1 MSAIGEM
8 SGMSIGLIMF
18 AILMVLLALRVQIGI
33 AMFIVGAGGFVV
45 MNDFSWLPLLN
56 SLKNLA
62 YSRFSNYD
70 LAVIPLFMLMGQFAT
85 NGGLSRALFNCVNN
99 FIGHFRGGVAMAS
112 VGACAA
118 FGAICG
124 SSLATAATMGQV
136 ALPELKRYKYAGSL
150 ATGALAAGGTLG
162 IMIPPSVP
170 LVIYAVL
177 TQESIGKLFMAA
189 IIPGLLALLGYLL
202 VIRIVVTLKPEA
214 GPAGARV
221 PTAVALRSLVGVIPI
236 LLVFLVVIVG
246 IYGGWANPTE
256 AASIGAAACGIL
268 AVLTGGMRGAGII
281 KSLTGTAQATAMIF
295 LVLLGA
301 DMLNAGLAITQMP
314 AELAMWVKESG
325 LPPLSVIFAILLIY
339 IFLGCVMDSLAM
351 ILLTIPIFYPIVISL
366 DFWGMPVA
374 DKSIWFGILALMVVE
389 IGLVHP
395 PVGMNIY
402 IINKIAKDV
411 PLMETFKGVMPF
423 LASDLLRIIL
433 LVFFPVISLY
443 LVHTFGG

>member
-1 MSAIGEM
+1 M
-8 SGMSIGLIMF
+8 SGMAIGLIMF
-18 AILMVLLALRVQIGI
+18 AILLLILAMRVQIGV

-62 YSRFSNYD
+62 YARFSNYD

-85 NGGLSRALFNCVNN
+85 NGGLSRALFICVNN
-99 FIGHFRGGVAMAS
+99 FVGHFRGGVAMAA

-136 ALPELKRYKYAGSL
+136 ALPELKRYKYSGSL

-189 IIPGLLALLGYLL
+189 IIPGVIAMLGYML
-202 VIRIVVTLKPEA
+202 VIRIVVAINPAA

-221 PTAVALRSLVGVIPI
+221 PLATSLRSLLGVFPI
-236 LLVFLVVIVG
+236 VLVFMVVIVG

-268 AVLTGGMRGAGII
+268 AVISGGMRMEGLI
-281 KSLTGTAQATAMIF
+281 KSLIGTAQATAMIF

-301 DMLNAGLAITQMP
+301 DMLNSGLAITQMP
-314 AELAMWVKESG
+314 AELALWVSNNG
-325 LPPLSVIFAILLIY
+325 MSPLSVIFAILLVY
-339 IFLGCVMDSLAM
+339 ILLGCVMDSLAM
-351 ILLTIPIFYPIVISL
+351 ILLTIPIFYPIVMGL
-366 DFWGMPVA
+366 DFWGMSVP
-374 DKSIWFGILALMVVE
+374 DKSLWFGILALMVVE

-402 IINKIAKDV
+402 IINRIAKDV
-411 PLMETFKGVMPF
+411 PIMETFKGVIPF
-423 LASDLLRIIL
+423 LLSDLMRIIL
-433 LVFFPVISLY
+433 LVFFPIISLY

>member
-1 MSAIGEM
+1 MTGM
-8 SGMSIGLIMF
+8 SGMSIGMIMF
-18 AILMVLLALRVQIGI
+18 GALMILLVLRLHIGI
-33 AMFIVGAGGFVV
+33 AMFVIGAVGFVV
-45 MNDFSWLPLLN
+45 MFDFAWLPLLN
-56 SLKNLA
+56 TLKNLA
-62 YSRFSNYD
+62 YARFSNYD
-70 LAVIPLFMLMGQFAT
+70 LAVIPVFMLMGQFAT
-85 NGGLSRALFNCVNN
+85 NGGLSRALFRCVNN
-99 FIGHFRGGVAMAS
+99 FVGHMRGGVAMAAI
-112 VGACAA
+112 GACAS

-136 ALPELKRYKYAGSL
+136 ALPELRRYNYSGSL

-189 IIPGLLALLGYLL
+189 IIPGILAVAGYML
-202 VIRIVVTLKPEA
+202 VVRIVVTINPAA
-214 GPAGARV
+214 GPAGERV
-221 PTAVALRSLVGVIPI
+221 PLATALRSLLGVFPI
-236 LLVFLVVIVG
+236 LLVFVVVIVG

-256 AASIGAAACGIL
+256 AASIGAAACGVL
-268 AVLTGGMRGAGII
+268 AVVTGGMRTAGLI
-281 KSLTGTAQATAMIF
+281 KSLIGTAQATAMIF

-301 DMLNAGLAITQMP
+301 DLLNAGLALTQMP
-314 AELAMWVKESG
+314 AELAAWVQNSG

-351 ILLTIPIFYPIVISL
+351 ILLTIPIFYPIVMGL
-366 DFWGMPVA
+366 DFWGMSVP
-374 DKSIWFGILALMVVE
+374 DKSLWFGILALMVVE

-402 IINKIAKDV
+402 IINRLAKDV
-411 PLMETFKGVMPF
+411 PMMDSFKGVVPF
-423 LASDLLRIIL
+423 LISDLARIIL

>member
-1 MSAIGEM
+1 M

-18 AILMVLLALRVQIGI
+18 GILMLLLALRVQIGI

-99 FIGHFRGGVAMAS
+99 FVGHFRGGVAMAA

-136 ALPELKRYKYAGSL
+136 ALPELKRYKYSGSL

-189 IIPGLLALLGYLL
+189 IIPGILAMLGYML
-202 VIRIVVTLKPEA
+202 VIRIVVAINPAA

-221 PTAVALRSLVGVIPI
+221 PMAQSLRSLLGVIPI
-236 LLVFLVVIVG
+236 VLVFAVVIVG

-268 AVLTGGMRGAGII
+268 AVITGGMRMPGII
-281 KSLTGTAQATAMIF
+281 KSLVGTAQATAMIF

-301 DMLNAGLAITQMP
+301 DMLNSGLAITQMP
-314 AELAMWVKESG
+314 TELAQWVQGSG

-351 ILLTIPIFYPIVISL
+351 ILLTIPIFYPIVMGL
-366 DFWGMPVA
+366 DFWGMTVA

-411 PLMETFKGVMPF
+411 PLMDTFKGVMPF

-433 LVFFPVISLY
+433 LVFFPIISLY

>member
-1 MSAIGEM
+1 M
-8 SGMSIGLIMF
+8 SGMSGMTIGLIIF
-18 AILMVLLALRVQIGI
+18 SVLLVLLALRVHIGI
-33 AMFIVGAGGFVV
+33 GMFIIGGAGFLV
-45 MNDFSWLPLLN
+45 MNDYQSLPLLAT
-56 SLKNLA
+56 LKNVA
-62 YSRFSNYD
+62 YARFSNYD

-85 NGGLSRALFNCVNN
+85 HGGLSRALFNCVNS
-99 FIGHFRGGVAMAS
+99 FVGHWRGGVAMAS

-136 ALPELKRYKYAGSL
+136 ALPELRRFNYAGSL

-189 IIPGLLALLGYLL
+189 VIPGLIAMLGYMI

-214 GPAGARV
+214 GPAGERV
-221 PTAVALRSLVGVIPI
+221 PLALALRTLAGVLPI

-256 AASIGAAACGIL
+256 AASIGAAACGII
-268 AVLTGGMRGAGII
+268 AVLNGMRVEGIL
-281 KSLTGTAQATAMIF
+281 KSMLGTAQATAMIF

-301 DMLNAGLAITQMP
+301 DMLNSGLALTQMP
-314 AELAMWVKESG
+314 AELASWVQSSG

-339 IFLGCVMDSLAM
+339 ILLGCVMDSLAM
-351 ILLTIPIFYPIVISL
+351 ILLTIPIFYPIVMGL
-366 DFWGMPVA
+366 EFAGMAPA

-402 IINKIAKDV
+402 IINRIAKDV
-411 PLMETFKGVMPF
+411 PVMETFKGVLPF
-423 LASDLLRIIL
+423 LASDLVRILL
-433 LVFFPVISLY
+433 LVFFPVLSLY
-443 LVHTFGG
+443 LVHTFGN

>member
-1 MSAIGEM
+1 M
-8 SGMSIGLIMF
+8 SGMSGMNIGLIMF
-18 AILMVLLALRVQIGI
+18 AVLLLLLVLRVHIGI
-33 AMFIVGAGGFVV
+33 AMFLIGGAGFLV
-45 MNDFSWLPLLN
+45 MNDFSWLPLMA

-62 YSRFSNYD
+62 FARFSNYD

-85 NGGLSRALFNCVNN
+85 HGGLSRALFNSVNS
-99 FIGHFRGGVAMAS
+99 FVGHLRGGVAMAA

-136 ALPELKRYKYAGSL
+136 ALPELRRFNYSGSL

-162 IMIPPSVP
+162 ILIPPSVP

-189 IIPGLLALLGYLL
+189 VIPGLIAILGYML
-202 VIRIVVTLKPEA
+202 VIRIVVTLNPEA
-214 GPAGARV
+214 GPAGERV
-221 PTAVALRSLVGVIPI
+221 PLPVALRTLAGVIPI

-246 IYGGWANPTE
+246 IYDGWANPTE
-256 AASIGAAACGIL
+256 AASIGAAACGII
-268 AVLTGGMRGAGII
+268 AVANGLRVDGIL
-281 KSLTGTAQATAMIF
+281 KSIYGTAQATAMIF

-314 AELAMWVKESG
+314 AELASWVQSSG
-325 LPPLSVIFAILLIY
+325 LPPLSVMFAILLIY
-339 IFLGCVMDSLAM
+339 LFLGCVMDSLAM
-351 ILLTIPIFYPIVISL
+351 ILLTIPIFYPIVMGL
-366 DFWGMPVA
+366 DFWGMAPA

-402 IINKIAKDV
+402 IINRMAKDV
-411 PLMETFKGVMPF
+411 PVMETFKGVLPF
-423 LASDLLRIIL
+423 LASDLVRIML
-433 LVFFPVISLY
+433 LLFFPVLSLY
-443 LVHTFGG
+443 LVHAFGN

>member
-1 MSAIGEM
+1 MTGI
-8 SGMSIGLIMF
+8 SGMSIGMIMF
-18 AILMVLLALRVQIGI
+18 GALMILLVLRLHIGI
-33 AMFIVGAGGFVV
+33 AMFVIGAVGFVV
-45 MNDFSWLPLLN
+45 MFDFAWLPLLN
-56 SLKNLA
+56 TLKNLA
-62 YSRFSNYD
+62 YARFSNYD
-70 LAVIPLFMLMGQFAT
+70 LAVIPVFMLMGQFAT
-85 NGGLSRALFNCVNN
+85 NGGLSRALFRCVNN
-99 FIGHFRGGVAMAS
+99 FVGHMRGGVAMAAI
-112 VGACAA
+112 GACAS

-136 ALPELKRYKYAGSL
+136 ALPELRRYNYSGSL

-189 IIPGLLALLGYLL
+189 IIPGILAVAGYML
-202 VIRIVVTLKPEA
+202 VVRIVVTINPAA
-214 GPAGARV
+214 GPAGERV
-221 PTAVALRSLVGVIPI
+221 PLATALRSLLGVFPI
-236 LLVFLVVIVG
+236 LLVFVVVIVG

-256 AASIGAAACGIL
+256 AASIGAAACGVL
-268 AVLTGGMRGAGII
+268 AVVTGGMRTAGLI
-281 KSLTGTAQATAMIF
+281 KSLIGTAQATAMIF

-301 DMLNAGLAITQMP
+301 DLLNAGLALTQMP
-314 AELAMWVKESG
+314 AELAAWVQNSG

-351 ILLTIPIFYPIVISL
+351 ILLTIPIFYPIVMGL
-366 DFWGMPVA
+366 DFWGMSVP
-374 DKSIWFGILALMVVE
+374 DKSLWFGILALMVVE

-402 IINKIAKDV
+402 IINRLAKDV
-411 PLMETFKGVMPF
+411 PMMDSFKGVVPF
-423 LASDLLRIIL
+423 LISDLARIIL

>member
-1 MSAIGEM
+1 M
-8 SGMSIGLIMF
+8 SGMTIGLIMF
-18 AILMVLLALRVQIGI
+18 AALLVLLALRVHIGV
-33 AMFIVGAGGFVV
+33 AMFIIGGAGFLV
-45 MNDFSWLPLLN
+45 MNDFNWLPLL
-56 SLKNLA
+56 SMLKNVA
-62 YSRFSNYD
+62 YARFSNYD

-85 NGGLSRALFNCVNN
+85 HGGLSRALFNSVNS
-99 FIGHFRGGVAMAS
+99 FVGHLRGGVAMAA

-136 ALPELKRYKYAGSL
+136 ALPELRRFNYAGSL

-189 IIPGLLALLGYLL
+189 VIPGVIAMLGYML

-214 GPAGARV
+214 GPAGERV
-221 PTAVALRSLVGVIPI
+221 PLPVALRTLAGVLPI

-246 IYGGWANPTE
+246 IYDGWANPTE
-256 AASIGAAACGIL
+256 AASIGAAACGII
-268 AVLTGGMRGAGII
+268 AVANGLRLDGVFR
-281 KSLTGTAQATAMIF
+281 SVFGTAQATAMIF

-301 DMLNAGLAITQMP
+301 DMLNACLAITQMP
-314 AELAMWVKESG
+314 TELATWVQGSG

-351 ILLTIPIFYPIVISL
+351 ILLTIPIFYPIVMGL
-366 DFWGMPVA
+366 DFWGMAAP

-402 IINKIAKDV
+402 IINRLAKDV
-411 PLMETFKGVMPF
+411 PVMETFKGVLPF
-423 LASDLLRIIL
+423 LASDLVRILL
-433 LVFFPVISLY
+433 LVFFPVLSLY
-443 LVHTFGG
+443 LVHTFGN

>member
-1 MSAIGEM
+1 MSGM
-8 SGMSIGLIMF
+8 SGMSIGMIMF
-18 AILMVLLALRVQIGI
+18 GVLMILLVLRLHIGI
-33 AMFIVGAGGFVV
+33 AMFVIGAAGFVV
-45 MNDFSWLPLLN
+45 MFDFAWPPLLN
-56 SLKNLA
+56 VLKNLA
-62 YSRFSNYD
+62 YARFSNYD
-70 LAVIPLFMLMGQFAT
+70 LAVIPVFMLMGQFAT
-85 NGGLSRALFNCVNN
+85 NGGLSQALFRCVNN
-99 FIGHFRGGVAMAS
+99 FVGHMRGGVAMAA
-112 VGACAA
+112 VGACAS

-136 ALPELKRYKYAGSL
+136 ALPELRRFNYSGSL

-189 IIPGLLALLGYLL
+189 IIPGILAMVGYML
-202 VIRIVVTLKPEA
+202 VIRIVVTLNPAA
-214 GPAGARV
+214 GPAGERV
-221 PTAVALRSLVGVIPI
+221 PLATALRSLLGVLPI
-236 LLVFLVVIVG
+236 LLVFVVVIVG

-268 AVLTGGMRGAGII
+268 AVVTGGMRVEGVI
-281 KSLTGTAQATAMIF
+281 KSLVGTAQATAMIF

-301 DMLNAGLAITQMP
+301 DLLNAGLALTQMP
-314 AELAMWVKESG
+314 AELAAWVQDSG

-351 ILLTIPIFYPIVISL
+351 ILLTIPIFYPIVMGL
-366 DFWGMPVA
+366 DFWGMSVP
-374 DKSIWFGILALMVVE
+374 DKSLWFGILALMVVE

-402 IINKIAKDV
+402 IINRLAKDV
-411 PLMETFKGVMPF
+411 PVMETFKGVVPF
-423 LASDLLRIIL
+423 LISDLLRIIL

>member
-1 MSAIGEM
+1 M
-8 SGMSIGLIMF
+8 SGMSIGLCMF
-18 AILMVLLALRVQIGI
+18 AILMGLLALRVQIGI

-62 YSRFSNYD
+62 YARFSNYD

-202 VIRIVVTLKPEA
+202 VIRIVVTLKPDA

-236 LLVFLVVIVG
+236 VLVFLVVIVG

-268 AVLTGGMRGAGII
+268 AVITGGMRMPGLF
-281 KSLTGTAQATAMIF
+281 KSLTGTAEATAMIF

-301 DMLNAGLAITQMP
+301 DMLNSGLAITQMP
-314 AELAMWVKESG
+314 TELAMWVQGSG
-325 LPPLSVIFAILLIY
+325 LSPLLVIFAILLIY

-351 ILLTIPIFYPIVISL
+351 ILLTIPIFYPIVIGL
-366 DFWGMPVA
+366 DFWGMSVA

-402 IINKIAKDV
+402 IINRIAKDV
-411 PLMETFKGVMPF
+411 PLMETFKGVLPF

-433 LVFFPVISLY
+433 LVFFPVITLY